1 MCTPHNSSVK
11 SPTPLRITEM
21 TCNFRYHLI
30 VEMMQYISVQCIWDR
45 QPRRKLVL
53 FSIPDQST
61 LPSPVC
67 FVTMRPLV
75 TTSLRNMTHYPAD
88 LCRETRRIEMQDNGL
103 RYAQVGVKQNP
114 LQGFIQTYIWI
125 SQASRFHLVRLYL
138 HSATEDSR

>member
-11 SPTPLRITEM
+11 SPTLLRITEM
-21 TCNFRYHLI
+21 TCNFKFHLI
-30 VEMMQYISVQCIWDR
+30 AEMMQYISVQCIWDR

-88 LCRETRRIEMQDNGL
+88 LCKETRRIRDARQWL
-103 RYAQVGVKQNP
+103 TICTS
-114 LQGFIQTYIWI
+114 L
-125 SQASRFHLVRLYL
+125 SQIKSSPRLHPNL
-138 HSATEDSR
+138 HMDQPSFKVSSGKIILAFSH